1 MRKDITEE
9 TKQRL
14 IPIYEQVEKDFK
26 EFPYIKTTEDF
37 FIWRD
42 IIKNGIEEQIIKLQ
56 KPCDDKTKKK
66 LRNKIVEEEIEGNDS
81 LELLYAWTKC
91 TRMITGA
98 KAFVR
103 MVNHEYGIEGN
114 DHIIK
119 ATTILHDY
127 LKENG
132 KANTNDLFDILQI
145 RELSLLVK
153 YPSIQRTINTP
164 YEFERAV
171 VKEDESEAWSAPLFI
186 TLLRAYGVDGED
198 LLEVSKQVESLSKKY
213 IKEIEDKNT
222 NTLDV
227 SFKKYVYYKRG

>member
-1 MRKDITEE
+1 MPNRS
-9 TKQRL
+9 
-14 IPIYEQVEKDFK
+14 
-26 EFPYIKTTEDF
+26 
-37 FIWRD
+37 
-42 IIKNGIEEQIIKLQ
+42 
-56 KPCDDKTKKK
+56 
-66 LRNKIVEEEIEGNDS
+66 NKIVEEEIEGNDS

-153 YPSIQRTINTP
+153 YSSMQRTINTP
-164 YEFERAV
+164 YEFERAI
-171 VKEDESEAWSAPLFI
+171 VKEDESEAWSAPLFV
-186 TLLRAYGVDGED
+186 TMLKAYGIEKDD
-198 LLEVSKQVESLSKKY
+198 LLVIGRKVIEDSKNYIIDTRNKYKGHQKSKK
-213 IKEIEDKNT
+213 IA
-222 NTLDV
+222 
-227 SFKKYVYYKRG
+227 

>member
-42 IIKNGIEEQIIKLQ
+42 IIKNGIEEQAIKLQ

-66 LRNKIVEEEIEGNDS
+66 LRNKIVEDEIKGNDS
-81 LELLYAWTKC
+81 LELLYAWSKC

-119 ATTILHDY
+119 ATTILHNY

-145 RELSLLVK
+145 RDLSLLVK
-153 YPSIQRTINTP
+153 YSSMQRTINTP
-164 YEFERAV
+164 YEFERAI
-171 VKEDESEAWSAPLFI
+171 VKEDESEAWSAPLFV
-186 TLLRAYGVDGED
+186 TMLKAYGIEKDD
-198 LLEVSKQVESLSKKY
+198 LLVIGRKVIEDSKNYIIDTRNKYKGHQKSKK
-213 IKEIEDKNT
+213 IA
-222 NTLDV
+222 
-227 SFKKYVYYKRG
+227 

>member
-42 IIKNGIEEQIIKLQ
+42 IIKNGIEEQAIKFQ

-66 LRNKIVEEEIEGNDS
+66 LRNKIVEDEIKGNDS
-81 LELLYAWTKC
+81 LELLYAWSKC

-114 DHIIK
+114 GYVIK
-119 ATTILHDY
+119 ATTILHNY

-153 YPSIQRTINTP
+153 YSSMQRTINTP
-164 YEFERAV
+164 YEFERAI
-171 VKEDESEAWSAPLFI
+171 VKEDESEAWSAPLFV
-186 TLLRAYGVDGED
+186 TMLKAYGIEKDD
-198 LLEVSKQVESLSKKY
+198 LLVIGRKVIEDSKNYIIDTRNKYKGHQKSKK
-213 IKEIEDKNT
+213 IA
-222 NTLDV
+222 
-227 SFKKYVYYKRG
+227 

>member
-42 IIKNGIEEQIIKLQ
+42 IIKNGIEEQVIKLQ

-119 ATTILHDY
+119 ATTILHNY

-153 YPSIQRTINTP
+153 YSSMQRTINTP
-164 YEFERAV
+164 YEFERAI
-171 VKEDESEAWSAPLFI
+171 VKEDESEAWSAPLFV
-186 TLLRAYGVDGED
+186 TMLKAYGIEKDD
-198 LLEVSKQVESLSKKY
+198 LLVIGRKV
-213 IKEIEDKNT
+213 IEDSKNYIIDT
-222 NTLDV
+222 RN
-227 SFKKYVYYKRG
+227 KYKGHKNLRR

>member
-1 MRKDITEE
+1 MRKDINEE
-9 TKQRL
+9 TKKRL
-14 IPIYEQVEKDFK
+14 IPIYEQVEKDFSN
-26 EFPYIKTTEDF
+26 FPYIKTTEDF

-145 RELSLLVK
+145 RELNLLVK
-153 YPSIQRTINTP
+153 YPSLQRTINTP
-164 YEFERAV
+164 YEFEKAI
-171 VKEDESEAWSAPLFI
+171 VKEDENEAWSAPLFV
-186 TLLRAYGVDGED
+186 TMLKAYGIEKDD
-198 LLEVSKQVESLSKKY
+198 LLIIGRKVIEESKNYIIETRNTHKEYQKSKK
-213 IKEIEDKNT
+213 IA
-222 NTLDV
+222 
-227 SFKKYVYYKRG
+227 